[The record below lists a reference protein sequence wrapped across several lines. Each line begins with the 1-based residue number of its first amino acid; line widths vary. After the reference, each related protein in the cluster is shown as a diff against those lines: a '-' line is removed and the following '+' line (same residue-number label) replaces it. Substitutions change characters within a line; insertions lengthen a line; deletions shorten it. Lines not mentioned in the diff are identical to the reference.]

1 MNAVFLLVETNFP
14 LSTLDFPSSS
24 FFLLL
29 TFMIIHPSIPL
40 LFKTFAIVVGS
51 FLGGFYFTTLFHA
64 PTSLVGGLW
73 AVISAIIVLES
84 SHAETFASAKF
95 RLIGS
100 FLGAFLSGVYL
111 YFFTFSILGL
121 TATIG
126 LGVIICYVL
135 RLSQSVKLTGVTI
148 AVIVIVSTLEHSLH
162 PFLNAGLRFV
172 ECAIGT
178 AAAVLVAL
186 IADSALLKRI
196 SK

>member
-1 MNAVFLLVETNFP
+1 MNTAFPLKETNF
-14 LSTLDFPSSS
+14 LPSS
-24 FFLLL
+24 FYLLL
-29 TFMIIHPSIPL
+29 TGMKIHPSIRL
-40 LFKTFAIVVGS
+40 LLKTFAIVVGS

-100 FLGAFLSGVYL
+100 FLGAILSAIYL

-126 LGVIICYVL
+126 IGVILCYL
-135 RLSQSVKLTGVTI
+135 LKLSQSVKLTGVTI

-162 PFLNAGLRFV
+162 PFLNAGLRFI

-178 AAAVLVAL
+178 AAAVVVAL
-186 IADSALLKRI
+186 IADSALIRRL

>member
-1 MNAVFLLVETNFP
+1 MKT
-14 LSTLDFPSSS
+14 
-24 FFLLL
+24 
-29 TFMIIHPSIPL
+29 HPSIVL
-40 LFKTFAIVVGS
+40 LIKTIAIVVGS
-51 FLGGFYFTTLFHA
+51 FLGGFYFTTLFHE

-84 SHAETFASAKF
+84 SHTATFSSAKF

-100 FLGAFLSGVYL
+100 FMGAILSGIYL
-111 YFFTFSILGL
+111 YFFPFSIIGL

-126 LGVIICYVL
+126 VGVILCYIIGI
-135 RLSQSVKLTGVTI
+135 SQSIKLTGVTI
-148 AVIVIVSTLEHSLH
+148 AVVVIVATLEHQLH
-162 PFLNAGLRFV
+162 PFMNAGLRFM

-186 IADSALLKRI
+186 IADSTQIKQM